1 MAQPLQASLS
11 KACLPDKFLQGS
23 ASVGYLQLSGTASLT
38 SESLVH
44 AGFQEGLSLTVHDEI
59 LRYCKYAYG
68 CSEMMFNS
76 MWEWPRKGV
85 LSKLFIT
92 YIRLNSIPWCLT
104 PHNVPLFPQIWWCK
118 CVPSHLLSECR
129 GNAHK

>member
-1 MAQPLQASLS
+1 M
-11 KACLPDKFLQGS
+11 
-23 ASVGYLQLSGTASLT
+23 
-38 SESLVH
+38 H

-76 MWEWPRKGV
+76 VWEWPRKGV

-92 YIRLNSIPWCLT
+92 YIRLKSIPWCAV
-104 PHNVPLFPQIWWCK
+104 PHNLPLFPQYWWCNA
-118 CVPSHLLSECR
+118 CPHMFCLNAEGQLVSSLHTTVYADLLGCR
-129 GNAHK
+129 GLSTLQRTRQGSLRQTCRESAKPSLVK